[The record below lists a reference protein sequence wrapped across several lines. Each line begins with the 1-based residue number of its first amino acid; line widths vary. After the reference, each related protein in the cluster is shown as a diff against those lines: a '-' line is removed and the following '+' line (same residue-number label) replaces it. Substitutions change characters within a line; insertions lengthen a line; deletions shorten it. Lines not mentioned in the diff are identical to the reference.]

1 MNSKNLQPNQDL
13 VISIVVPKTP
23 KEAFEAIKDVKAW
36 WVGDV
41 KGDAKQTGSK
51 FTYRY
56 KEFHY
61 SSQVVTE
68 MEMNK
73 KIVWHVDDAAI
84 GFTEDKNEWTGTDL
98 IFEIF
103 PRAEKTEIKFTHR
116 GLTPKLECFE
126 ACSAGWEFYITK
138 SLKNFLLEGQGLD
151 PGI

>member
-1 MNSKNLQPNQDL
+1 
-13 VISIVVPKTP
+13 
-23 KEAFEAIKDVKAW
+23 
-36 WVGDV
+36 
-41 KGDAKQTGSK
+41 
-51 FTYRY
+51 
-56 KEFHY
+56 
-61 SSQVVTE
+61 
-68 MEMNK
+68 MNK